1 MDTLPSLLPPFQP
14 LLLFL
19 SLSLSHSQKKKN
31 KINILFMHRNPIP
44 LKKSNQISPTPIKKE
59 HSQGWP
65 NLQVFLFPENLL
77 CLFFIYFILHSACF
91 QGKYGKVNENTIW
104 VFFGGHEYDKNEKD
118 QSAETYKL
126 WGLFM
131 FLKLGLYIIKQ
142 RDQSFLILFS
152 FIIKLASF
160 FFSLI
165 LVNFAKYVV
174 YSYFYVLKDNIFISM

>member
-1 MDTLPSLLPPFQP
+1 MLVVREYIKQPNHGHASELVAAIPTATALP
-14 LLLFL
+14 
-19 SLSLSHSQKKKN
+19 LSLSHSQKKKN

-104 VFFGGHEYDKNEKD
+104 VFFGGHEYDKNERAIYNKT
-118 QSAETYKL
+118 EGPK
-126 WGLFM
+126 
-131 FLKLGLYIIKQ
+131 
-142 RDQSFLILFS
+142 FS
-152 FIIKLASF
+152 DFIFFYYQASF
-160 FFSLI
+160 FFFFFHWFWWI
-165 LVNFAKYVV
+165 LLSMWYIR
-174 YSYFYVLKDNIFISM
+174 IFMC

>member
-104 VFFGGHEYDKNEKD
+104 VFYGGHEYDKNERAIYNKT
-118 QSAETYKL
+118 EGPK
-126 WGLFM
+126 
-131 FLKLGLYIIKQ
+131 
-142 RDQSFLILFS
+142 FS
-152 FIIKLASF
+152 DFIFFYYQASF
-160 FFSLI
+160 FFFSI
-165 LVNFAKYVV
+165 DSGEFC
-174 YSYFYVLKDNIFISM
+174 